1 MIGGW
6 LGLRLA
12 IAAVA
17 IGTRGQPIDGR
28 SAAKQGPAAPEPEGS
43 SGGGTSFYLARRRKR
58 ARAEWR
64 AYDEAHASDRPLR
77 PTGAASR
84 ARQRDD

>member
-1 MIGGW
+1 VIGGW

-12 IAAVA
+12 VAAVA
-17 IGTRGQPIDGR
+17 I
-28 SAAKQGPAAPEPEGS
+28 A
-43 SGGGTSFYLARRRKR
+43 TSIYLARRRKR
-58 ARAEWR
+58 SRAEWR

-84 ARQRDD
+84 ARLRDD